1 MYSYI
6 CMGFLFGLMKLSLSS
21 IKGLVFGIMRGM
33 RLFMFLVFLTG
44 LAIGVA
50 VVLLL
55 QKPNRGE
62 VKGKLIRQDADVLRV
77 EMPDGGT
84 RDVRLLFKEG
94 ANLELK
100 GHLSGNLLEVKEIEA
115 R

>member
-1 MYSYI
+1 
-6 CMGFLFGLMKLSLSS
+6 
-21 IKGLVFGIMRGM
+21 
-33 RLFMFLVFLTG
+33 MFLVFLTG

-62 VKGKLIRQDADVLRV
+62 IKGKVVSQDADILRV

-84 RDVRLLFKEG
+84 RDLRMLFREG
-94 ANLELK
+94 ARVELK
-100 GHLSGNLLEVKEIEA
+100 GNLSGNLLDIKEIEV